1 MTLGYPKSPDRARS
15 GCQTGGSVGGTERG
29 NDVDQGSE
37 QPERPEWSMAR
48 QRRPRGEDGHRTNR
62 VNLRMSDAELAEL
75 TAAADRTGETP
86 AGYAARVALAVARG
100 ELAAGVDVGEFREV
114 AYGLMQARSR
124 LGRIGG
130 LLNQAVT
137 VLHSTGQPPAYLA
150 DAVARC
156 AAAIHRSDEA
166 TQALLRVL
174 AGRRRI
180 RRHR

>member
-1 MTLGYPKSPDRARS
+1 MTLGNPKSAGPGAVRLLRPGA
-15 GCQTGGSVGGTERG
+15 VGGTERG
-29 NDVDQGSE
+29 NDVDQGAE
-37 QPERPEWSMAR
+37 QPERPEWSVAR
-48 QRRPRGEDGHRTNR
+48 QRRRRGEDGHRTNR

-75 TAAADRTGETP
+75 AAAADRTGETP

-100 ELAAGVDVGEFREV
+100 ELADGVDVGELREV
-114 AYGLMQARSR
+114 AYGLMQTRSH

-156 AAAIHRSDEA
+156 DAAIHRNDEA
-166 TQALLRVL
+166 TQAVLRVL
-174 AGRRRI
+174 DYRRRT